1 MRQVSL
7 LAASLS
13 VVALAACSKDTGN
26 SATNPDL
33 NISLTKS
40 TPAVTVSGPVWVT
53 AVFEL
58 QQGSSVTA
66 PGVNAHPQGTGQCR
80 DANGNVSG
88 TTANNTVWYNPQGQK
103 TGAHFCE
110 GGTTSVPTTVIC
122 TFDPIPA
129 TYAFGSNGIPTGST
143 ANENLN
149 FLTDVLTQA
158 SDLFVHYNKQHNVS
172 TAQGTVEGADLTG
185 WPYTCDDSAFDG
197 QGFFDLSDFNT
208 PFSGNLFKYV
218 STTAR
223 QLDVD
228 TNTIYVSTDFGIG
241 EMSSISWIYRS
252 RVGG

>member
-7 LAASLS
+7 LAAGLS
-13 VVALAACSKDTGN
+13 VLALAACSKDIGN
-26 SATNPDL
+26 SVTNPEL
-33 NISLTKS
+33 SISLTKS
-40 TPAVTVSGPVWVT
+40 TPAATVSGPVWVT

-58 QQGSSVTA
+58 QQGSSVIGA
-66 PGVNAHPQGTGQCR
+66 GVNGHPHGSGQCR
-80 DANGNVSG
+80 DVNGNVSG
-88 TTANNTVWYNPQGQK
+88 TTADNTVWYNPQGKK
-103 TGAHFCE
+103 TGAKFCA
-110 GGTTSVPTTVIC
+110 GSSTSVPTTVTC

-129 TYAFGSNGIPTGST
+129 TYAFGTNGTPTGST

-158 SDLFVHYNKQHNVS
+158 TDLFVHYNRQHNLS

-208 PFSGNLFKYV
+208 PFTGNLFKFL

-228 TNTIYVSTDFGIG
+228 TNTIFVSTDFGTG
-241 EMSSISWIYRS
+241 EMTSISWIYRS